1 MASPETNTRPS
12 WDRVKHIMAG
22 VLAVTRWGLLLFA
35 FAFVVV
41 LSWFLL
47 PFLTDRATH
56 PAVLYAAMGLM
67 VLGVWANAWNAQCD
81 FVAAVLCD
89 GWVRAVTMAL
99 RLGAYGGYAREHSDA
114 LASYLAERRYR
125 LVLFLLPHACSL
137 VMVLV
142 FAVSFAT
149 GGWPLE

>member
-1 MASPETNTRPS
+1 
-12 WDRVKHIMAG
+12 MAG
-22 VLAVTRWGLLLFA
+22 VLAVTRWGLLLFG
-35 FAFVVV
+35 FASVIT
-41 LSWFLL
+41 LAWFFL
-47 PFLTDRATH
+47 PFLTERVLH
-56 PAVLYAAMGLM
+56 PAVLYATMGLM
-67 VLGVWANAWNAQCD
+67 GLGVWANVWNAQCD

-89 GWVRAVTMAL
+89 GWVRAVTLAL
-99 RLGAYGGYAREHSDA
+99 RLGVSGGYARDHCEE

-125 LVLFLLPHACSL
+125 LVLFLLPHAYSL